1 MERKVTKVKPCHVE
15 VHVVVDEKSWKDA
28 QEASTKKL
36 CKEVQVDGFRKG
48 NVPEAIAKRHI
59 NQGKMLDEAINSLLP
74 SIYREIMEEEKIE
87 PFAQPQVDVT
97 KISDS
102 NLEVKFVI
110 VTAPEVELGEYKGL
124 KIGKK
129 EVKVP
134 AKEVDEEIEKLL
146 KENASLVLK
155 EGASEMGDTVVF
167 DFVGTVDGKAFD
179 GGSAQNY
186 SLELG
191 SHQFIPGFEEQ
202 LVGVK
207 AGEHKDVNVTFP
219 EQYTPE
225 LAGKAALFACDVH
238 EVKAKKLPELNDEFV
253 KELNRG
259 VETVEALKESTKK
272 DIQARKEQES
282 KREFLEK
289 LYEKIASG
297 SKVEIPEEMIK
308 EQAANMKKD
317 MEQRM
322 AQSGL
327 TLEQYLQFTGQ
338 KAEDFDAQLEKDA
351 KKDITNYFILEE
363 VGKKENLELTDAD
376 VEFEYAKLAE
386 QYKMKLE
393 DVKKALEKQNAQF
406 RHNLKMTRIEEFLIK
421 ENA

>member
-74 SIYREIMEEEKIE
+74 SIYKEIMEEEKIE

-97 KISDS
+97 KISDT

-129 EVKVP
+129 EVKVS
-134 AKEVDEEIEKLL
+134 AKEVDEEVEKLL

-225 LAGKAALFACDVH
+225 LAGKAAVFACDVH

-259 VETVEALKESTKK
+259 VETVEALKENTKK

-338 KAEDFDAQLEKDA
+338 KLEDFDAQLDKDA
-351 KKDITNYFILEE
+351 KKDITNYFLLEE
-363 VGKKENLELTDAD
+363 VGKKESLELTDAD

-386 QYKMKLE
+386 QYQMKLE

>member
-129 EVKVP
+129 EVKVS

-259 VETVEALKESTKK
+259 VETVEALKENTKK

-351 KKDITNYFILEE
+351 KKDITNYFLLEE
-363 VGKKENLELTDAD
+363 VGKKESLELTDAD

>member
-129 EVKVP
+129 EVKVS
-134 AKEVDEEIEKLL
+134 AKEVDEEVEKLL

-259 VETVEALKESTKK
+259 VETVEALKENTKK
-272 DIQARKEQES
+272 DIQAKKEQES

-351 KKDITNYFILEE
+351 KKDITNYFLLEE

>member
-74 SIYREIMEEEKIE
+74 SIYKEIMEEEKIE

-97 KISDS
+97 KISDT

-129 EVKVP
+129 EVKVS
-134 AKEVDEEIEKLL
+134 AKEVDEEVEKLL

-225 LAGKAALFACDVH
+225 LAGKAAVFACDVH

-259 VETVEALKESTKK
+259 VETVEALKENTKK

-338 KAEDFDAQLEKDA
+338 KLEDFDAQLEKDA
-351 KKDITNYFILEE
+351 KKDITNYFLLEE
-363 VGKKENLELTDAD
+363 VGKKESLELTDAD

-386 QYKMKLE
+386 QYQMKLE

>member
-74 SIYREIMEEEKIE
+74 SIYKEIMEEEKIE

-97 KISDS
+97 KISDT

-129 EVKVP
+129 EVKVS

-167 DFVGTVDGKAFD
+167 DFIGTVDGKAFD

-225 LAGKAALFACDVH
+225 LAGKAAVFACDVH

-259 VETVEALKESTKK
+259 VETVEALKENTKK

-351 KKDITNYFILEE
+351 KKDITNYFLLEE